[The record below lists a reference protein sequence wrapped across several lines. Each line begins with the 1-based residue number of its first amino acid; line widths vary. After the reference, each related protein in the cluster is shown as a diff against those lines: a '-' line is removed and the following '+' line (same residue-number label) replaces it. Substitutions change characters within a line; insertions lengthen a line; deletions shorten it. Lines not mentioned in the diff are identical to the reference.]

1 MIPQDIVAFFAAN
14 QDLLWLTTLVL
25 DLGGTLVL
33 YRLFGKAGLQVA
45 IATAIILANLQ
56 GPKLTV
62 IFGMETSLGVIFYSS
77 IFFAT
82 DVLSENYGRAEA
94 NKAVRMGFAVSIIVL
109 VMLSFAMLY
118 LPSEKPGSAEF
129 STNVHNAFATIV
141 NFTPKM
147 ILGSL
152 LAYIIS
158 QSFDVWAFHKIKT
171 ITGDRWLWLRNNLS
185 TMSSQVIDTAI
196 FTLVVWAPIVGI
208 RSALGLGFAKYVFK
222 LVIAMIDTAFVYW
235 AKRSFIRHPPADAR
249 PA

>member
-1 MIPQDIVAFFAAN
+1 MFPDSVVTFFAAN
-14 QDLLWLTTLVL
+14 QELLWLTTLVL
-25 DLGGTLVL
+25 DLGGTVVL

-62 IFGMETSLGVIFYSS
+62 IFGLETSLGVIFYSS

-82 DVLSENYGRAEA
+82 DVLSENYGKAEA
-94 NKAVRMGFAVSIIVL
+94 NKAVRMGFAVSVIVL
-109 VMLSFAMLY
+109 LMLSLALLY
-118 LPSEKPGSAEF
+118 LPSEKPATAEF
-129 STNVHNAFATIV
+129 SATMHSAFSTIV
-141 NFTPKM
+141 NFTPRM
-147 ILGSL
+147 IGGSL

-196 FTLVVWAPIVGI
+196 FTLVVWAPVVGI
-208 RSALGLGFAKYVFK
+208 RAALGLGFAKYVFK
-222 LVIAMIDTAFVYW
+222 LAIAMIDTGFIYW
-235 AKRSFIRHPPADAR
+235 ARRSFLRREQQHEH
-249 PA
+249 